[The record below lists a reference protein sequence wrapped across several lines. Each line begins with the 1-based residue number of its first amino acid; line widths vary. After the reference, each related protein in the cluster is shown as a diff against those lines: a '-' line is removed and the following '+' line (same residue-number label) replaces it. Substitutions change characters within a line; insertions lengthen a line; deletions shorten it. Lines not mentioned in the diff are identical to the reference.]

1 MGLTKQEIL
10 ERMSTANSWKELQ
23 IGIADV
29 YRAFSDG
36 GEELPYS
43 DSKADVSHL
52 KARIKELEEQLQE
65 AQSRGARLTDTNKQL
80 RAENKA
86 LRAGK

>member
-10 ERMSTANSWKELQ
+10 ERMQTANSWRESQLDIKDVYKAFSEDAGDLTAS
-23 IGIADV
+23 GSGADV
-29 YRAFSDG
+29 RAF
-36 GEELPYS
+36 
-43 DSKADVSHL
+43 